1 MRIPDFFDI
10 SDGFRMYVL
19 LGTTGESIYHGEI
32 SLINTFNRYVEVFLR
47 SVRNIL
53 LRVLS
58 RVVVLV
64 SVYTEYAEIACMTRP
79 HPVVRV
85 AAELAYCRRG
95 STHETDISVFAIYEK
110 EILIAI
116 IKRFDTCPQTLAGLF
131 CPANKL

>member
-1 MRIPDFFDI
+1 MRIPDLFDI
-10 SDGFRMYVL
+10 SDGFRMDVL
-19 LGTTGESIYHGEI
+19 LGASRETIYHCEI
-32 SLINTFNRYVEVFLR
+32 SLLYTFYRYMQIFLR
-47 SVRNIL
+47 SVWYIL
-53 LRVLS
+53 LRIFGRIVF
-58 RVVVLV
+58 LV
-64 SVYTEYAEIACMTRP
+64 CVYTEYAEIACMTRP

-116 IKRFDTCPQTLAGLF
+116 IKRFDTCPQALAGLL